1 MEHQGR
7 GVGGVS
13 EGRFIR
19 LPGGKKTPVYT
30 DTGGKLGTVE
40 WFAIDP
46 LDGRIALVMIVSRR
60 LGLFAPKRLALP
72 WNALSVEPDTG
83 RLVVRTEDGLDQGL
97 GARSAPA
104 LRRDPSRVEPL

>member
-1 MEHQGR
+1 MS
-7 GVGGVS
+7 GVS

-30 DTGGKLGTVE
+30 DTGGKLGAVE
-40 WFAIDP
+40 SFAVDP

-60 LGLFAPKRLALP
+60 FGVFATKRLALP
-72 WNALSVEPDTG
+72 WTALSVEPDTG
-83 RLVVRTEDGLDQGL
+83 RLVVRTEDGLKQGL

-104 LRRDPSRVEPL
+104 LRRDPSRVEPT

>member
-7 GVGGVS
+7 GLSGVS

-30 DTGGKLGTVE
+30 DTGGRLGTVE
-40 WFAIDP
+40 WFAVDP
-46 LDGRIALVMIVSRR
+46 LEGRIALVMIVSRR
-60 LGLFAPKRLALP
+60 FGLFAAKRLALP
-72 WNALSVEPDTG
+72 WNALSVEADSG
-83 RLVVRTEDGLDQGL
+83 RLVVRTEEGLDQGI